1 VLFIIFKH
9 KLQGIGSRSENYC
22 QFNKKLSCRKE
33 AAQCSVS
40 LKIYLSLSHSKS
52 FEFTSSNMACVSSY
66 SSSIVTMA
74 ISSSSLIDDKSDKS
88 RRQTELLWFGST
100 MNLRRLPA
108 DTSIRINNCV
118 IQPATVVR
126 DLDVWIDSELSR
138 REHVSC
144 GLLRHVFFHL
154 RRLRSVRRELGRDVS
169 ARLVSAVV
177 LSRLDYCNA
186 VLVDLPAATLAPRR
200 VLHAAARLVL
210 GLKPRDHVTQALREL
225 HWLPVV
231 QRTEY
236 KLCFLVHRALI
247 GQVPN
252 HITNLLT

>member
-1 VLFIIFKH
+1 MLFIIFKH

-33 AAQCSVS
+33 AVQCSVS
-40 LKIYLSLSHSKS
+40 LKIYLPLSHSKS
-52 FEFTSSNMACVSSY
+52 FEFTSLNMACVSSY

-74 ISSSSLIDDKSDKS
+74 ISSLSLIDYKSDKS

-144 GLLRHVFFHL
+144 GLLRYVF
-154 RRLRSVRRELGRDVS
+154 STC
-169 ARLVSAVV
+169 AVYALFV
-177 LSRLDYCNA
+177 ENS
-186 VLVDLPAATLAPRR
+186 AATCLRDWSRPLCCHASTTATPSSSTSRR
-200 VLHAAARLVL
+200 RHWHHAESCTRR
-210 GLKPRDHVTQALREL
+210 RDSCSA
-225 HWLPVV
+225 
-231 QRTEY
+231 
-236 KLCFLVHRALI
+236 
-247 GQVPN
+247 
-252 HITNLLT
+252 